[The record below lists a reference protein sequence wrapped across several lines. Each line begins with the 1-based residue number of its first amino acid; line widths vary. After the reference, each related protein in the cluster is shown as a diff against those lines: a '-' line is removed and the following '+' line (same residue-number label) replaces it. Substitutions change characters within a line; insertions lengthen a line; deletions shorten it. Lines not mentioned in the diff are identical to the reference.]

1 MKYFKFNELKSGSKV
16 VLQLPNEC
24 PINGEV
30 VEVFHIF
37 FIKYTD
43 SNTDFNNDIFFT
55 KCGITD
61 PEQFVQARKIKGPLT
76 GTFPEVA
83 SAEELYKV
91 LHYIE
96 DFYDEMMGGSSII
109 SRMSKNLLSEIDDI
123 DKSIKILYE
132 KYIRCISYLWNKLK
146 SPSIID

>member
-1 MKYFKFNELKSGSKV
+1 MKYFKFKSLQSGSKV
-16 VLQLPNEC
+16 VLQLPGEN

-43 SNTDFNNDIFFT
+43 SNTYFNNDIFFT

-96 DFYDEMMGGSSII
+96 DFYDE
-109 SRMSKNLLSEIDDI
+109 RFFNYK
-123 DKSIKILYE
+123 
-132 KYIRCISYLWNKLK
+132 
-146 SPSIID
+146 